1 MFAIFEC
8 GGKQYKV
15 SVNDTIY
22 VEKIT
27 GNPKDPVVFENVL
40 MIDKEIGSPY
50 IPKASIV
57 AEVVKQGKQKKLAII
72 KHQPQ
77 KHHTK
82 RYGHRQ
88 PYTKLIIKEIKHG

>member
-15 SVNDTIY
+15 SINDIIY
-22 VEKIT
+22 VEKIEAKS
-27 GNPKDPVVFENVL
+27 KDVVFDKVL
-40 MIDKEIGSPY
+40 MVDNDVGTPFLANATIKAEI
-50 IPKASIV
+50 
-57 AEVVKQGKQKKLAII
+57 VKQGKQPKIAII
-72 KHQPQ
+72 KHVPQ

-88 PYTKLIIKEIKHG
+88 PYTKLVIKEINYGK